1 MCAPRGVYQAPG
13 ARAGRSHEDSLPA
26 RVVSARSLLG
36 CTLSNDLHGR
46 VHARLPS
53 SALDAVRAS
62 ALDAVRASARRVVA
76 ASVVAASVAAT
87 KGPTRA
93 LRPLQPFA
101 LLLRLRI
108 GARQH
113 PW

>member
-1 MCAPRGVYQAPG
+1 MCAPRDVYQAPGELPG

-53 SALDAVRAS
+53 S